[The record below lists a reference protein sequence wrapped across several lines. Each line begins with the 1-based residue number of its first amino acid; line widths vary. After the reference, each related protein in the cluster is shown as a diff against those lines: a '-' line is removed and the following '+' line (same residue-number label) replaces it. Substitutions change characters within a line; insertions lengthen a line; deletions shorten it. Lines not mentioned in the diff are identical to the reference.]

1 MAKSTRYVGIDLHQ
15 DTVTVAVL
23 PEQGDQP
30 LCVETLRN
38 EPSRLRTFFA
48 RLSRQGPV
56 RACYEASG
64 CGFVLQRH
72 LKAWEVPC
80 EVVAPSL
87 IPQRSGDRI
96 KTDRR
101 DAVKLAGLY
110 RAGLLTPV
118 HIPTEGEERT
128 RSLVRCREAL
138 TREILASRHY
148 ILKLL
153 QVRGQRFEGGKNWT
167 QAFWTWLR
175 QVKLEGEDILSLSIY
190 IELLESKLA
199 LRARVDAALEKAAQE
214 TAWCDTVGRLR
225 CLRGVDTLTALTL
238 AVEIGD
244 ARRFA
249 SPRQLMAYVGL
260 NVSEY
265 SSGGSQRRGG
275 ITKAG
280 NARCRRVLVE
290 AAWHY
295 RHKPQVSKA
304 LLERQA
310 GQSEDVRLHALRA
323 QRRLHRRFE
332 ALELRMASVKAV
344 TAVAREL
351 VGFVWALMRG
361 QKEFLAARAPRD

>member
-1 MAKSTRYVGIDLHQ
+1 VAKSTQFVGIDLHQ

-23 PEQGDQP
+23 PEQGDHP
-30 LCVETLRN
+30 LHVETLKN
-38 EPSRLRTFFA
+38 EPSRLRTFFE
-48 RLSRQGPV
+48 RLSRQGPL

-72 LKAWEVPC
+72 LERWDVPC

-87 IPQRSGDRI
+87 IPQRTGDRI

-101 DAVKLAGLY
+101 DAVKLASLY

-118 HIPTEGEERT
+118 HIPSEGEERT

-138 TREILASRHY
+138 TREILSSRHY
-148 ILKLL
+148 VLKLL
-153 QVRGQRFEGGKNWT
+153 QTRGQRFQDGKNWT
-167 QAFWTWLR
+167 HAFWSWLK
-175 QVKLEGEDILSLSIY
+175 QVRLEGEDILSLGIY
-190 IELLESKLA
+190 VELLESKLA
-199 LRARVDAALEKAAQE
+199 LRARVDASLERIAKE
-214 TAWCDTVGRLR
+214 KAWCDTVGRLR

-280 NARCRRVLVE
+280 NSRCRRVLVE

-295 RHKPQVSKA
+295 RHKPNASKA
-304 LLERQA
+304 LMERQE
-310 GQSEDVRLHALRA
+310 GQSEDVRLHAMRA

-332 ALELRMASVKAV
+332 TLELRMPSVKAV

-361 QKEFLAARAPRD
+361 EKALLAARAPR